1 VLLALG
7 IDEELI
13 TPRPFVSA
21 DERRQLLEEL
31 TSSGQPDDTQRAL
44 DLIAAGIP
52 EPVSRAAMTRLAS
65 NPVTSG
71 QMRLKYQNRYCEKLE
86 KLARFRDE
94 LVEACTNNAV
104 PTDKCGLIAHPGQW
118 LDNCADNSVPVWR
131 RNDAPARRVFI
142 SDVLDGD
149 PTPVALSRPAH
160 VIELRVPSD
169 RGAIDLVL
177 RNVDPTIFVFTGAVS
192 CIARLTVLAHGD
204 PAAGIAGISR
214 KRVRFARPLG
224 SGSWINP
231 QAPYSGDFAN
241 ILGIRPDVILHN
253 HRGAIDM
260 ATVLPA
266 SAMAPC
272 APDTTAARGT
282 PPQTPGTLKIG
293 LNEILTA
300 PPLLPLIR
308 MNSAQAGR

>member
-1 VLLALG
+1 
-7 IDEELI
+7 
-13 TPRPFVSA
+13 
-21 DERRQLLEEL
+21 
-31 TSSGQPDDTQRAL
+31 
-44 DLIAAGIP
+44 
-52 EPVSRAAMTRLAS
+52 M
-65 NPVTSG
+65 
-71 QMRLKYQNRYCEKLE
+71 
-86 KLARFRDE
+86 
-94 LVEACTNNAV
+94 
-104 PTDKCGLIAHPGQW
+104 
-118 LDNCADNSVPVWR
+118 PVWR

-149 PTPVALSRPAH
+149 PTLVALSRPAR

-231 QAPYSGDFAN
+231 QAPYSGDLAN

-260 ATVLPA
+260 TEVLPP
-266 SAMAPC
+266 SAIAPC
-272 APDTTAARGT
+272 APDISAARSM
-282 PPQTPGTLKIG
+282 PPQTPGKLKIG
-293 LNEILTA
+293 LNDILTA

-308 MNSAQAGR
+308 TSSAQAGR